1 MDDGRRERRKTASAR
16 FAAGERARRHP
27 EAGAALI
34 AVGGES
40 DGERLDRFLVGRMDG
55 FSRAAVQRLIEGGRV
70 LVNGRAVKAH
80 QRVRA
85 GDRAEVSVPPP
96 AETGLLAEDVPLV
109 VLYEDGDLLV
119 VDKPPG
125 MIVHPAGRI
134 VAGTL
139 VNALLAR
146 CPDLSGI
153 GGELKPGIVHRLD
166 KGTSGC
172 IAVAKCDEAHRL
184 ISAQFA
190 RREVYKE
197 YLAIVHGAP
206 PGPRGIVEGLIA
218 RHPVER
224 KRMAVRRD
232 RGRESVTRYEV
243 IERFGG
249 FSWVSLRLHTG
260 RTHQIRVHMAHLGCP
275 VLGDPL
281 YGRGRT
287 RTAAGVE
294 AGRPM
299 LHAWRLGFAH
309 PTSGRAL
316 RFEAPIPGDIA
327 RVLAA
332 LRAEGAAIKAST
344 PGRR

>member
-1 MDDGRRERRKTASAR
+1 MTLIEVGRENDGDR
-16 FAAGERARRHP
+16 
-27 EAGAALI
+27 
-34 AVGGES
+34 V
-40 DGERLDRFLVGRMDG
+40 DRFLAGRMGG
-55 FSRAAVQRLIEGGRV
+55 FSRAAVQRLIETGCV
-70 LVNGRAVKAH
+70 LVNGRAVKARH
-80 QRVRA
+80 RIRP
-85 GDRAEVSVPPP
+85 GDRVEVSVPPP
-96 AETGLLAEDVPLV
+96 VRTGLLAEEIPLA
-109 VLYEDGDLLV
+109 VLYEDADLLV

-134 VAGTL
+134 VTGTL

-172 IAVAKCDEAHRL
+172 IAVAKNDSAHRA

-206 PGPRGIVEGLIA
+206 PGPRGVMEGLIA

-232 RGRESVTRYEV
+232 RGRASVTRYEV
-243 IERFGG
+243 LERFDG
-249 FSWVSLRLHTG
+249 FSWIALRLHTG

-275 VLGDPL
+275 VLGDAL
-281 YGRGRT
+281 YGRRKT

-294 AGRPM
+294 AERPM
-299 LHAWRLGFAH
+299 LHAWRLGFRH
-309 PTSGRAL
+309 PTSGEEL
-316 RFEAPIPGDIA
+316 RFEAAIPADIA
-327 RVLAA
+327 RVLNA
-332 LRAEGAAIKAST
+332 LRAEKTAV
-344 PGRR
+344 

>member
-1 MDDGRRERRKTASAR
+1 MDTVTRHAVDAGGR
-16 FAAGERARRHP
+16 GER
-27 EAGAALI
+27 
-34 AVGGES
+34 V
-40 DGERLDRFLVGRMDG
+40 DRFLAGRMEG
-55 FSRAAVQRLIEGGRV
+55 SSRAAVQRLIEDGRV

-80 QRVRA
+80 QRLRA
-85 GDRAEVSVPPP
+85 GDHVEVSVPPP
-96 AETGLLAEDVPLV
+96 VPSVIRAEPVPLS
-109 VLYEDGDLLV
+109 VLHEDADLLV
-119 VDKPPG
+119 VNKPAG

-172 IAVAKCDEAHRL
+172 IAVAKSDSAHRAVA
-184 ISAQFA
+184 AQFA

-197 YLAIVHGAP
+197 YLAIVRGAP
-206 PGPRGIVEGLIA
+206 PAARGVVEGLIA

-232 RGRESVTRYEV
+232 RGRASVTRYEV
-243 IERFGG
+243 LERFEG
-249 FSWVSLRLHTG
+249 FSLVSLRLHTG

-275 VLGDPL
+275 VLGDAL
-281 YGRGRT
+281 YGGRRGRG
-287 RTAAGVE
+287 AAGGAE
-294 AGRPM
+294 RPM
-299 LHAWRLGFAH
+299 LHAWRLGFRH
-309 PTSGRAL
+309 PRTGREL
-316 RFEAPIPGDIA
+316 RVEAPVPDDFS

-332 LRAEGAAIKAST
+332 LRAGQSHAEGST
-344 PGRR
+344 AGRR

>member
-1 MDDGRRERRKTASAR
+1 MDTVTRHAVDAGAG
-16 FAAGERARRHP
+16 GER
-27 EAGAALI
+27 
-34 AVGGES
+34 V
-40 DGERLDRFLVGRMDG
+40 DRFLAGRMEG
-55 FSRAAVQRLIEGGRV
+55 FSRAAVQRLIEDGRV
-70 LVNGRAVKAH
+70 LVNGLT
-80 QRVRA
+80 VRA
-85 GDRAEVSVPPP
+85 RRLVRPGDRIEVSVPPP
-96 AETGLLAEDVPLV
+96 VRTGLAAEEVPLT
-109 VLYEDGDLLV
+109 VLHEDADLLV
-119 VDKPPG
+119 VDKPAG

-134 VAGTL
+134 VTGTL

-172 IAVAKCDEAHRL
+172 IAVAKNDAAHRA

-206 PGPRGIVEGLIA
+206 PAPRGVLEGLIA

-232 RGRESVTRYEV
+232 RGREAVTRYEV
-243 IERFGG
+243 LERFDG
-249 FSWVSLRLHTG
+249 FSWLALRLHTG
-260 RTHQIRVHMAHLGCP
+260 RTHQIRVHMAHMGCP
-275 VLGDPL
+275 VLGDVL
-281 YGRGRT
+281 YARRRE

-299 LHAWRLGFAH
+299 LHAWRLGFRH
-309 PTSGRAL
+309 PSTGEEL
-316 RFEAPIPGDIA
+316 RFEAPVPADIA

-332 LRAEGAAIKAST
+332 LRGEKSYHEGTRDTKKAYE
-344 PGRR
+344 RH